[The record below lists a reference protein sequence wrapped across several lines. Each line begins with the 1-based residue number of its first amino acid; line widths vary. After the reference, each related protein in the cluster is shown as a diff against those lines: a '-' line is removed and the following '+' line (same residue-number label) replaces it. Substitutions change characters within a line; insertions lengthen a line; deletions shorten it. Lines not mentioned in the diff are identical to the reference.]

1 MARRS
6 NNTTTKHGGDF
17 ATDLANL
24 SVPFGLVLAQK
35 SLEKYLKL
43 KTPKAEVNKPDT
55 TKKVKKM
62 VPKKL
67 VPNKRSLKTV
77 V

>member
-6 NNTTTKHGGDF
+6 NNTTRKHGGDF

-55 TKKVKKM
+55 TKKEKKM
-62 VPKKL
+62 APKKS